1 MRSYS
6 KSNILPFASN
16 RAMCGGLFRNPF
28 GSILFGREKTFLKSS
43 FSATRQDRW
52 FDNVYERITRCD
64 TSVKKT
70 GDRQVLPRLGV
81 LVGLVF
87 RLYDR
92 GQPVVPFIN
101 NVGWS
106 IGIAPEV
113 KVCRSIINLRQNQYK
128 SQESPQ
134 WDWGLVGHMTCPCF
148 MALSVPLQGVGDL
161 SEAQR

>member
-1 MRSYS
+1 
-6 KSNILPFASN
+6 
-16 RAMCGGLFRNPF
+16 MCVGFLRNPF
-28 GSILFGREKTFLKSS
+28 GSILFGREKTFLESS

-92 GQPVVPFIN
+92 GQPVVPFIIDA
-101 NVGWS
+101 GWS

-113 KVCRSIINLRQNQYK
+113 KVSRSIVNLR
-128 SQESPQ
+128 
-134 WDWGLVGHMTCPCF
+134 
-148 MALSVPLQGVGDL
+148 
-161 SEAQR
+161 